1 MSVCDRLWVYG
12 YVNNILTISGI
23 TKKKTNEINYLFIQ
37 SHFWTKTTQNSLS
50 HFGKN
55 DSNWS

>member
-23 TKKKTNEINYLFIQ
+23 TKKKTNEINYLFI
-37 SHFWTKTTQNSLS
+37 
-50 HFGKN
+50 
-55 DSNWS
+55 